1 VFIPSAAPHVDDLF
15 AAMVNADRSASAA
28 LFGDD
33 VFEAACDA
41 PEVWVCVS
49 FEHDEFL
56 LAFMPVM
63 TRA

>member
-1 VFIPSAAPHVDDLF
+1 
-15 AAMVNADRSASAA
+15 MVNADRSASAA

-41 PEVWVCVS
+41 PKVWVCVS